1 MDYCTVESFNN
12 LSPEFSF
19 ALFNMFKMA
28 ARSARLGSGMI
39 STEFS
44 VEVFPYTQC
53 ILSNTANIAPL
64 VRDGYGVTE
73 RLPRSTK

>member
-1 MDYCTVESFNN
+1 
-12 LSPEFSF
+12 
-19 ALFNMFKMA
+19 MFKMA